1 MSDGDAP
8 EDIQA
13 ARRAFLRAVVY
24 TAPLVVSAV
33 QVNRAAGQTRVSCGP
48 PNQNCPPYVGCPPDS
63 GCRPPGHN

>member
-1 MSDGDAP
+1 MSDGDPP
-8 EDIQA
+8 EDLLA

-48 PNQNCPPYVGCPPDS
+48 PPNCPPYSGCPPTS
-63 GCRPPGHN
+63 GCLPPGHG